1 MSDATTYAPE
11 ISDLGEK
18 IVSLTLIKAVE
29 LADYLEKV
37 HNIKPA
43 AGGAAP
49 DAPAV
54 EPAGGGAAPDAPAGE
69 RTAEDVARGTL
80 SDLDP
85 PEDLVDVDTSDMNKD
100 QLNGHLAKIENEMTT
115 ISAEIMKLP
124 NKYKSASMEQLNRLN
139 ALERVRQ
146 DAEKQAGSLATPAP
160 AEPAPTA
167 PTSVE
172 PVPVEPGLRPRSEPL
187 SPSPDEIASLRNRT
201 GARPP
206 DTAARLRPTLETSPV
221 SMEQL
226 DTQVSL
232 LPEAERPAMRE
243 SIAEL
248 RAYQAAMDSATD
260 PDTRAAYQEEVNN
273 RIEALRSKGI
283 LKSS

>member
-1 MSDATTYAPE
+1 MRFLLDDA
-11 ISDLGEK
+11 
-18 IVSLTLIKAVE
+18 
-29 LADYLEKV
+29 
-37 HNIKPA
+37 PA
-43 AGGAAP
+43 ADGAAP

-54 EPAGGGAAPDAPAGE
+54 APTAVEGATREALDNLEPPK
-69 RTAEDVARGTL
+69 
-80 SDLDP
+80 
-85 PEDLVDVDTSDMNKD
+85 DLVDVDTSDMNES
-100 QLNGHLAKIENEMTT
+100 QLKGHLAKINNEMTT

-124 NKYKSASMEQLNRLN
+124 NQWKSASMEQLNRLN

-160 AEPAPTA
+160 
-167 PTSVE
+167 VE
-172 PVPVEPGLRPRSEPL
+172 PVPVEPGLRPRSAPRRD
-187 SPSPDEIASLRNRT
+187 SPDEIASLLNRT
-201 GARPP
+201 GATPP
-206 DTAARLRPTLETSPV
+206 DTAASLRPTLETSPV

-273 RIEALRSKGI
+273 RIEALRRKGI
-283 LKSS
+283 LKSSLSRKMPRKFSKSSLSNDPKRLIMSIYNSL